1 MKLTVTGSSAE
12 WWRALQQR
20 RAAGEAP
27 LTIEPLA
34 DGSAGEVVIA
44 EDDWRLFYEFAVE
57 LPGWVERDGTEQI
70 ASEPVDDIAAA

>member
-1 MKLTVTGSSAE
+1 MFQKL
-12 WWRALQQR
+12 

-44 EDDWRLFYEFAVE
+44 EEDWYCFYQFAVQ
-57 LPGWVERDGTEQI
+57 LPGWVERDGTVQI
-70 ASEPVDDIAAA
+70 ASEPIDDTAAP